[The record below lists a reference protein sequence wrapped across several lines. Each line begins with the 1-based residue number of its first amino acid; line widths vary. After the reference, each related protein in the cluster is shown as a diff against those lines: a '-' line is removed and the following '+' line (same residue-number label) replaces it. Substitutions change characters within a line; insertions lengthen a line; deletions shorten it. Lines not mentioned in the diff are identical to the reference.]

1 VAVLT
6 SIREKLDQETG
17 QKISIK
23 FVKTVNQQVVRVGF
37 PDATLA
43 FFSDMFGPFVE
54 TGKHT
59 GFFELNGTEE
69 GIDLVAL
76 REEVLQR
83 LPDGVPDKSNRSSDL
98 AEQIVSFRLAEKTS
112 LEAMMFVQKLQKRIR
127 QEAAR

>member
-1 VAVLT
+1 MT

>member
-1 VAVLT
+1 LT